1 MENVEII
8 HKHMGNFSRKIKT
21 IEKSPKK
28 ILEIINIISEMKNSC
43 DGLISR
49 LERLEETS
57 M

>member
-8 HKHMGNFSRKIKT
+8 CKHMGNFSREIKT

-49 LERLEETS
+49 LETLEETS